1 MSKESIKRFA
11 GYSSDELARL
21 LSELERGQDDR
32 LQQLLAEIRAELA
45 RRNQRE

>member
-11 GYSSDELARL
+11 EYSSDELARL

-32 LQQLLAEIRAELA
+32 LRHLLAELRAELA
-45 RRNQRE
+45 RRNKRE